1 MIRCKNLFFG
11 YGQGDVLKGAQLE
24 APDAAITAL
33 LGPNASG
40 KTTLLRLVV
49 GLYRPH
55 KGKIW
60 VDNNSPVRLG
70 KERARHLAAVMG
82 EERPEGIEVMQY
94 VIWGALAGS
103 GALFES
109 GAEIKAA
116 EEALKRVGVSH
127 LARRMIGAL
136 SGGEWQRVQVA
147 RALAQGAKN
156 IVLDEPT
163 AHLDIAHKLK
173 LLEMLK
179 GLAENGRC
187 VLLVLHDINSACRF
201 ADKIAVI
208 HEGHIVAEGSPTD
221 VLTPD
226 LLRTVWRVDAEVIQQ
241 NGSIRVQVRS
251 ALEDLL

>member
-1 MIRCKNLFFG
+1 MIRCENLFFG
-11 YGQGDVLKGAQLE
+11 YGRGDVLKGARLE
-24 APDAAITAL
+24 ASDAAITVL

-60 VDNNSPVRLG
+60 VDDNSSAELG
-70 KERARHLAAVMG
+70 KERAKHLAAVMG

-103 GALFES
+103 GALFE
-109 GAEIKAA
+109 GEAEIEAAQKALEKVA
-116 EEALKRVGVSH
+116 VSH
-127 LARRMIGAL
+127 LARRMISAL

-163 AHLDIAHKLK
+163 AHLDIAHRLK

-179 GLAENGRC
+179 ALAQSGRC

-201 ADKIAVI
+201 ADKIAVMHRGCVI
-208 HEGHIVAEGSPTD
+208 AEGPPAD
-221 VLTPD
+221 VITQD
-226 LLRTVWRVDAEVIQQ
+226 LLRTVWRVDAEVTHQ
-241 NGSIRVQVRS
+241 NGSIRVQVKS

>member
-1 MIRCKNLFFG
+1 MIRCENLFFG

-24 APDAAITAL
+24 APDAAVTAL

-49 GLYRPH
+49 GLHRPH
-55 KGKIW
+55 KGRIW
-60 VDNNSPVRLG
+60 VDGNLSSELG
-70 KERARHLAAVMG
+70 KRRAEHVAAVMG

-103 GALFES
+103 GVLFEGES
-109 GAEIKAA
+109 EIEAA
-116 EEALKRVGVSH
+116 EEALEMVGVSH

-136 SGGEWQRVQVA
+136 SGGEWQRVQIA
-147 RALAQGAKN
+147 RALAQGANN

-173 LLEMLK
+173 LLETLK
-179 GLAENGRC
+179 ALAQNGRC

-201 ADKIAVI
+201 SDRIAVM
-208 HEGHIVAEGSPTD
+208 HKGRIVAEGPPAD
-221 VLTPD
+221 VITQD
-226 LLRTVWRVDAEVIQQ
+226 LLKTVWRVDAEVIQQ

>member
-1 MIRCKNLFFG
+1 MIRCEELFFG
-11 YGQGDVLKGAQLE
+11 YGQGDVLKGARLE

-60 VDNNSPVRLG
+60 VDGNFPSQLG
-70 KERARHLAAVMG
+70 KERAKHVAAVMG

-94 VIWGALAGS
+94 VIWGSLAGS
-103 GALFES
+103 GALFE
-109 GAEIKAA
+109 GEAEIEAA
-116 EEALKRVGVSH
+116 EEALERVGVSH

-136 SGGEWQRVQVA
+136 SGGEWQRVQIA

-173 LLEMLK
+173 LLETLK
-179 GLAENGRC
+179 ALAENGRC

-201 ADKIAVI
+201 ADKIAVM
-208 HEGHIVAEGSPTD
+208 HKGGVAAEGSPAD
-221 VLTPD
+221 VITPD
-226 LLRTVWRVDAEVIQQ
+226 LLRTVWRVDAEVTQQ
-241 NGSIRVQVRS
+241 NGSIRVHVRS